1 MKKEEEKSPYLM
13 AVLIDLCK
21 PNRELQRCGFTTTQR
36 TYQINVMYLYYCL
49 SSLLSSPVLLLVPA
63 LVLILPWQ
71 AIRGCQ
77 SGRKLIQKKKK
88 KKNSFLLG
96 HCPGLRQ
103 QESNSRICSR
113 RGSRSMKLL
122 TGGADSPL

>member
-21 PNRELQRCGFTTTQR
+21 PNRELQRCGFTTTQQ

-71 AIRGCQ
+71 AIRGCH

-88 KKNSFLLG
+88 K
-96 HCPGLRQ
+96 
-103 QESNSRICSR
+103 E
-113 RGSRSMKLL
+113 
-122 TGGADSPL
+122 